1 MIARPCLQRSLPT
14 NEPCRS
20 DDLGQTR
27 AEQLLSKNSP
37 VRQHAVRRD
46 LEHCLTS
53 VHWLAVD
60 LSNDIAAYASELCRI
75 VWERGRTRKP
85 PEK

>member
-1 MIARPCLQRSLPT
+1 MS
-14 NEPCRS
+14 
-20 DDLGQTR
+20 
-27 AEQLLSKNSP
+27 

-85 PEK
+85 GEMK